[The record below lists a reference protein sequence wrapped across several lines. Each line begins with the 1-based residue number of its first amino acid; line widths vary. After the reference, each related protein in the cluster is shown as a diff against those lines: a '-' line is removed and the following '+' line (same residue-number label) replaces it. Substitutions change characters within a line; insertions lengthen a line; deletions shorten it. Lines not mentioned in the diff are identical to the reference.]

1 MPNKVVVTRE
11 NGEDIVI
18 DILLS
23 FEVEEL
29 HKRYIAYTLNDD
41 GVSENVV
48 IMISEIDDNNHIVDV
63 YEEDKD
69 LVFEAYNAAKELI
82 MEEE

>member
-1 MPNKVVVTRE
+1 MPNNVVVTRE

-29 HKRYIAYTLNDD
+29 QKKYIAYTLNDD

-48 IMISEIDDNNHIVDV
+48 VLISEIDQNNHIKDI

-69 LVFEAYNAAKELI
+69 LVFEAYNTAKELI
-82 MEEE
+82 MEA

>member
-1 MPNKVVVTRE
+1 MPNNVVVTRE

-18 DILLS
+18 DILFS

-29 HKRYIAYTLNDD
+29 QKRYIAYTLNDD

-48 IMISEIDDNNHIVDV
+48 VLLSEIDQNNHIKDI

-69 LVFEAYNAAKELI
+69 LVFEAYNTAKELI
-82 MEEE
+82 MGE